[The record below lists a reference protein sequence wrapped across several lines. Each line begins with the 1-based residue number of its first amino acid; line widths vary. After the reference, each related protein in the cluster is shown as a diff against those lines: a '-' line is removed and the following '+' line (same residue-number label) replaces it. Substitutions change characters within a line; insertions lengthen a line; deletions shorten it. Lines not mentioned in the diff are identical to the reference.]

1 MNRRIGEGGEGIKRN
16 ILRPEIKGN
25 AKRNVN
31 CMQKGNRERMR
42 KGESHD
48 PPFPDLTIKQLYYSV
63 NAFTIIRCYGRLI
76 KSGGNDN
83 CFELNNSFIDY
94 S

>member
-1 MNRRIGEGGEGIKRN
+1 
-16 ILRPEIKGN
+16 
-25 AKRNVN
+25 
-31 CMQKGNRERMR
+31 MR

-48 PPFPDLTIKQLYYSV
+48 SPFPDLTIKQLYYSV

-94 S
+94 SESAFLENTMERNDAGTVKVLPAESGCLTFPYSK